1 MIKRY
6 KASNSDSLFSDPFG
20 SVPKLNSQGTADRGS
35 CNSSSEQ
42 RTKLFSSSL
51 ALKLLKNSIVTRG
64 L

>member
-20 SVPKLNSQGTADRGS
+20 SVPKL
-35 CNSSSEQ
+35 NSSSEQ